1 MKHVEI
7 YTGPLCAFCDRAKA
21 LLNKKGVSF
30 KEIDLASDPNK
41 MEEMIKKTN
50 GMRTV
55 PQIFINGLGD
65 ISIPD
70 ILSCNTFIDYLFY
83 LTFLLLYLVSFE
95 RA

>member
-21 LLNKKGVSF
+21 LLSKKGVSF

-50 GMRTV
+50 GAKTV
-55 PQIFINGLGD
+55 PQIFIGEHHVGGNAELQILEKNGKLNSLLG
-65 ISIPD
+65 I
-70 ILSCNTFIDYLFY
+70 
-83 LTFLLLYLVSFE
+83 
-95 RA
+95 